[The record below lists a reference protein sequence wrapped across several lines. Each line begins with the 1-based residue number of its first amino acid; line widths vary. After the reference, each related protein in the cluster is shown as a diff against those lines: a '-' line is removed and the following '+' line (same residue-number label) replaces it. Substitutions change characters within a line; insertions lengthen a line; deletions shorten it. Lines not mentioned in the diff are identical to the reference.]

1 MGSFEDHANTLA
13 GVELVG
19 EYPGVEEAL
28 EAAQEALTFA
38 ASLAD
43 TFERNGAVMPVEPNV
58 GDLERLFDAHMCEL
72 RAAAVLLADYP
83 DSVERAR
90 TIHKELSVAIE
101 EGHNGADPRS
111 AQGFSKLAQRVELIR
126 EELTR
131 LTEALRDLT
140 EDLP

>member
-1 MGSFEDHANTLA
+1 MPSFESHANTLA
-13 GVELVG
+13 GVELLG
-19 EYPGVEEAL
+19 DYPGVEEAL

-43 TFERNGAVMPVEPNV
+43 TFERNGAAMPKEPNV

-101 EGHNGADPRS
+101 EGENEADPRS
-111 AQGFSKLAQRVELIR
+111 AVGFSKLARRVELVR

-131 LTEALRDLT
+131 LTSVLRELSQ
-140 EDLP
+140 E

>member
-1 MGSFEDHANTLA
+1 MPSFEDYSNTLA
-13 GVELVG
+13 GVELLG
-19 EYPGVEEAL
+19 DYPGVEEAL

-38 ASLAD
+38 GSLTD
-43 TFERNGAVMPVEPNV
+43 TFERNGAVMPEEVTV

-83 DSVERAR
+83 DSVERSR

-101 EGHNGADPRS
+101 EQNSADPRS
-111 AQGFSKLAQRVELIR
+111 AQGFSKLARRVELVR

-131 LTEALRDLT
+131 LTEALKDLT
-140 EDLP
+140 DL